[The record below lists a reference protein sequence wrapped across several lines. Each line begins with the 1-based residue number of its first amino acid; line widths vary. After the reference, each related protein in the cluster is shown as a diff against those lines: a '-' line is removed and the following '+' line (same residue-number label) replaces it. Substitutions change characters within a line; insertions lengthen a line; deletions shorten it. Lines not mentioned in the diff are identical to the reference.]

1 MSYKEFDWAKV
12 KAEFALTTVEGGRF
26 LPETAP
32 IVPSPV
38 LTASL
43 ERGIP
48 WAVATGNEKAR
59 SEGIITPLLLEVRE
73 ILQHQVSLFSGEEF
87 NVDATIGLNGYCDFL
102 ISRSPEQLAIEAPVI
117 ILIEA
122 KQENLKLGLGQCAA
136 TMVAAQQFNRT
147 QQQPISTLY
156 GGVSTGTTW
165 RFLKLEAQTLTLDL
179 TDYPLPPIDPIL
191 GMLVWMAQQG

>member
-1 MSYKEFDWAKV
+1 MSYKEFDWAKA
-12 KAEFALTTVEGGRF
+12 KSEFALTTVEGGRF
-26 LPETAP
+26 LPDIPP
-32 IVPSPV
+32 IPPSSV
-38 LTASL
+38 LLASL

-87 NVDATIGLNGYCDFL
+87 NVDATVGLNGYCDFL
-102 ISRSPEQLAIEAPVI
+102 ISRSTEQLAIEAPVI

-136 TMVAAQQFNRT
+136 TMVAAQRFNHAK
-147 QQQPISTLY
+147 QQPIATIY
-156 GGVSTGTTW
+156 GIVSTGTTW
-165 RFLKLEAQTLTLDL
+165 RFLKLENQTLTLDL
-179 TDYPLPPIDPIL
+179 TDYPLPPIDVIL
-191 GMLVWMAQQG
+191 GMVAWMAQQD